1 MHVCI
6 FVTPP
11 EGTFP
16 HRRHLTHLLRF
27 QHVKMSCDICH
38 ASSSPTSSSTSVIHH
53 NFAWHVWIVVGFVV
67 GDRFLG
73 LRVISFP
80 KKVLLLRSRKSFLC
94 WSIVSQESA
103 KRYALWGWLLAWN
116 LKECARR
123 QVQLWME
130 MPNVKFLANV
140 KKSSEKSFTTI
151 ISTKVIMSQ
160 FWNGNHDLKNAIF
173 LHISATLNPCFLSYT
188 CFGEDF
194 ALTFLAICRNPGAE
208 WSVTKWRKHEGHIRY
223 DHYWPTCI
231 RNTNKE
237 IWRNTNAQI

>member
-1 MHVCI
+1 MNSCGDAVDEEAASLLG
-6 FVTPP
+6 FTGTRKTVAGGTSQSPRNDTNWWLQWWGKPMSEPQSP
-11 EGTFP
+11 EG
-16 HRRHLTHLLRF
+16 
-27 QHVKMSCDICH
+27 Q
-38 ASSSPTSSSTSVIHH
+38 
-53 NFAWHVWIVVGFVV
+53 
-67 GDRFLG
+67 G
-73 LRVISFP
+73 L
-80 KKVLLLRSRKSFLC
+80 
-94 WSIVSQESA
+94 W
-103 KRYALWGWLLAWN
+103 
-116 LKECARR
+116 R

-173 LHISATLNPCFLSYT
+173 LHISATLNQCFSSYT

-208 WSVTKWRKHEGHIRY
+208 WSVTKWRKHEGHIRN

-231 RNTNKE
+231 GNTNKE